1 MKHTTNT
8 ENHTGKYE
16 DYVEDYEAYITS
28 YSCDSEENDLY
39 TVKRKT
45 TFSFAEVVELLKSKK
60 EKKHDT

>member
-1 MKHTTNT
+1 MYSTNT

-16 DYVEDYEAYITS
+16 DYVDEYEAYITS